1 MTYPRSHSQCDTEH
15 SEGHRV
21 ARGVGGT
28 MGKTCP
34 VQPTDLG
41 SSASL
46 AIDQLCDL
54 DLEQTESQYFLLCMA
69 TWRIRRSNKHVYE
82 VADTGWV
89 LHK

>member
-1 MTYPRSHSQCDTEH
+1 
-15 SEGHRV
+15 
-21 ARGVGGT
+21 